1 MITRDVAALRYRGRH
16 HRRSRIAHLLD
27 AVTSAVRLN
36 RSGTPVTPTGASP
49 PSTESAVGARVAS
62 STIAT
67 AAPGVLGTENAASAR
82 TNEQPMDRG
91 AFTAEFAAALPALV
105 LLLGAGLTAVTAVTD
120 RGRCYDAARDA
131 ALAAARGE
139 SGMDAGTAAA
149 PPGATVT
156 LVPEGEHVRA
166 VVTVPVRA
174 LGLKIPEITAT
185 GEAIAAIEPGV
196 TVTTE

>member
-1 MITRDVAALRYRGRH
+1 MPVAPPG
-16 HRRSRIAHLLD
+16 
-27 AVTSAVRLN
+27 
-36 RSGTPVTPTGASP
+36 SGPSP
-49 PSTESAVGARVAS
+49 AGWAADPPLAS
-62 STIAT
+62 STGGT
-67 AAPGVLGTENAASAR
+67 VAAGA
-82 TNEQPMDRG
+82 DRG

-139 SGMDAGTAAA
+139 SGMDAGAATA

-156 LVPEGEHVRA
+156 VVPEGEHVRA

-174 LGLKIPEITAT
+174 LGLRIPDITAT
-185 GEAIAAIEPGV
+185 GEAVAAIEPGV
-196 TVTTE
+196 SVTAE

>member
-1 MITRDVAALRYRGRH
+1 MITLGLTALRYRGRH
-16 HRRSRIAHLLD
+16 HHRSRVARLIG
-27 AVTSAVRLN
+27 AVLSVLRRLSGLPVASHHGGPPAARSADD
-36 RSGTPVTPTGASP
+36 P
-49 PSTESAVGARVAS
+49 PS
-62 STIAT
+62 
-67 AAPGVLGTENAASAR
+67 SAR
-82 TNEQPMDRG
+82 PDGFADDRG

-105 LLLGAGLTAVTAVTD
+105 LLLGAGLTVVLAVTD

-139 SGMDAGTAAA
+139 SGLDAGTAAA

-174 LGLKIPEITAT
+174 LGLTIPEITAT
-185 GEAIAAIEPGV
+185 GEAVAAIEPGV
-196 TVTTE
+196 SVTAS